1 MFFSLL
7 CRVVVRLAQRLE
19 RTIPKLVGVAVVP
32 LDVVADLG
40 NGAPTLQAAH
50 PAEGFN

>member
-7 CRVVVRLAQRLE
+7 CRIVVRLAQRLE
-19 RTIPKLVGVAVVP
+19 RAVPKLVGVAVVS
-32 LDVVADLG
+32 LNMVADRG